1 MVEPPA
7 ESDYTDH
14 VGRRLIV
21 VGILAAIVG
30 AALLAW
36 LGGANPERAD
46 GWSPPEPPEA
56 EAEAEGLRFVEGEL
70 DPSDS
75 PGARPPADAGRRGPA
90 RPEPVGRD
98 PFGYD
103 SPREREARE
112 RARQDRVRRHLE
124 LVDTL
129 LEGIETE
136 LAVVEREGDAER
148 QASLTTTRD
157 RLLTR
162 RAALRDSLSEAAA
175 DEADEADEG
184 GEADEEGEA
193 NR

>member
-1 MVEPPA
+1 M
-7 ESDYTDH
+7 
-14 VGRRLIV
+14 
-21 VGILAAIVG
+21 
-30 AALLAW
+30 
-36 LGGANPERAD
+36 
-46 GWSPPEPPEA
+46 
-56 EAEAEGLRFVEGEL
+56 
-70 DPSDS
+70 
-75 PGARPPADAGRRGPA
+75 
-90 RPEPVGRD
+90 
-98 PFGYD
+98 
-103 SPREREARE
+103 
-112 RARQDRVRRHLE
+112 RRHLE
-124 LVDTL
+124 LVETL